1 MTESRPENMS
11 RIEVARQSSL
21 EKARSEDLLRIIP
34 RGRRS
39 LLDIGARDGHFSRLL
54 TQVFTE
60 VTALDLEKPAW
71 EIPGVTTVGGDVT
84 RLDFPDGFFDC
95 VLCAEVLEHVADLEA
110 ACREIR
116 RVARR
121 DIVIGVPFEQD
132 LRIGRT
138 ICAACRKANPPWGHV
153 NSFTERRLMSLF
165 PALAVVSRSYVGE
178 LREATNAVSTW
189 LMDLA
194 GNPWGAYDQDEPC
207 IHCGAS
213 LTRPGSRGLLQRLS
227 SAAAIHLN
235 RAQSALTRPRPVWMH
250 LVLSCPEQLE
260 VAGV

>member
-1 MTESRPENMS
+1 
-11 RIEVARQSSL
+11 
-21 EKARSEDLLRIIP
+21 
-34 RGRRS
+34 
-39 LLDIGARDGHFSRLL
+39 
-54 TQVFTE
+54 
-60 VTALDLEKPAW
+60 
-71 EIPGVTTVGGDVT
+71 
-84 RLDFPDGFFDC
+84 
-95 VLCAEVLEHVADLEA
+95 
-110 ACREIR
+110 
-116 RVARR
+116 
-121 DIVIGVPFEQD
+121 
-132 LRIGRT
+132 
-138 ICAACRKANPPWGHV
+138 
-153 NSFTERRLMSLF
+153 MSLF